1 VSRKTAWAARL
12 SLAKGICEERDQVG
26 REASDLAIVRRNAH
40 ITLAGF
46 RTIGGITVAPGRD
59 PPNRTCPVDNSDPD
73 RAHGDSKAVSLS
85 LAALA
90 ILIFGV
96 GMDIDHH
103 KREALC
109 GGRSI
114 ARIAVP
120 NGASPYVELT
130 ADGKT
135 GPFLIDYGATRSA
148 LSADV
153 FAGPE
158 GSVRKAAISLPGIE
172 EALFHL
178 ARYDLL
184 VQPDQG
190 QLGVIG
196 ADLLSRLTVE
206 LAPDTVVLGAE
217 PCRPQA
223 LIARGLTPV
232 DQTGFFASD
241 PARTGPRRPD
251 VPVVF
256 LRIGEVRA
264 FAQIDTGY
272 EDLAYAHSVDINQ
285 ALFERLV
292 ESGIK
297 FERVGD
303 SDVWTCD
310 GHERWP
316 RYRLG
321 DRTLT
326 IENERGT
333 PIVQTDDFHLIVK
346 RANGCGGIAEMAEPA
361 AQLGASFLRLFGTTV
376 FDPKNATVWL
386 EGAAAKQPGAAPGS
400 ADKQ

>member
-1 VSRKTAWAARL
+1 MA
-12 SLAKGICEERDQVG
+12 
-26 REASDLAIVRRNAH
+26 
-40 ITLAGF
+40 TL
-46 RTIGGITVAPGRD
+46 RT
-59 PPNRTCPVDNSDPD
+59 
-73 RAHGDSKAVSLS
+73 VSLS
-85 LAALA
+85 LAAMV

-96 GMDIDHH
+96 AMDIGDQNGV
-103 KREALC
+103 ALC
-109 GGRSI
+109 GGRRA

-148 LSADV
+148 LSANA

-158 GSVRKAAISLPGIE
+158 GAVRKAAISLPGIE
-172 EALFHL
+172 QAVFHL

-184 VQPDQG
+184 RQPEQG

-206 LAPDTVVLGAE
+206 LTPSAVVLGAE

-223 LIARGLTPV
+223 LLAGGLRPV

-241 PARTGPRRPD
+241 LAKIDPRRPN

-256 LRIGEVRA
+256 LRLGGVRA

-272 EDLAYAHSVDINQ
+272 DDTAYAHSVDINQ

-297 FERVGD
+297 LDRVGD

-316 RYRLG
+316 RYRVEE
-321 DRTLT
+321 RPLT
-326 IENERGT
+326 IENEHGM
-333 PIVQTDDFHLIVK
+333 PIVQTDDFHLVVK
-346 RANGCGGIAEMAEPA
+346 RANGCGGIADMAEPA
-361 AQLGASFLRLFGTTV
+361 AQLGASFLSLFGTVV

-386 EGAAAKQPGAAPGS
+386 DGRSPGEAADPAKG
-400 ADKQ
+400 K